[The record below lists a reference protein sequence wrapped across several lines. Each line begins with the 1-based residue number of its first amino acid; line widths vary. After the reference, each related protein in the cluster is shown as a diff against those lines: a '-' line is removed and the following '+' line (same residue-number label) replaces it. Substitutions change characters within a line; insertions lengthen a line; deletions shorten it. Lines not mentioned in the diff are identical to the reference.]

1 VRVLSICPACITEGG
16 AYDRH
21 MKECES
27 NGILRCAHNATAVF
41 VSLDAT
47 SIEAVPAARRNSLAW
62 LYEVPLE
69 GVVGGVLAQLRW
81 GAPYALVPLTL
92 LPVRLLGFLQQL
104 APDWVTRWLPSTRAM
119 FFNPLGEGKAAAAL
133 SSNKG
138 ASSKAAAARK
148 EE

>member
-1 VRVLSICPACITEGG
+1 
-16 AYDRH
+16 
-21 MKECES
+21 M
-27 NGILRCAHNATAVF
+27 
-41 VSLDAT
+41 
-47 SIEAVPAARRNSLAW
+47 PAARRNSLAW

-81 GAPYALVPLTL
+81 RAPYALVPLTL

-119 FFNPLGEGKAAAAL
+119 FFNPLGEGKGTATL
-133 SSNKG
+133 SSKG
-138 ASSKAAAARK
+138 AGSKAAAARK